1 MLGIYRQIYIFF
13 LDLFHFILQFLPYFI
28 LYHKTELMPENSIF
42 VFKGQTMLLNWG
54 LRLQIY
60 MNNYQY
66 LEYVS
71 QKYKSKV
78 FLFLFEQT
86 HPKWLFYWAHTNSL
100 IFWLVITSNNQCFH
114 IAVKSHSH
122 KLYIQILYI
131 YIINHIVW
139 RNRWA
144 WHA

>member
-1 MLGIYRQIYIFF
+1 MLGVYRLIYIFF

-28 LYHKTELMPENSIF
+28 LCQKTELMPENSIL

-86 HPKWLFYWAHTNSL
+86 HPK
-100 IFWLVITSNNQCFH
+100 
-114 IAVKSHSH
+114 
-122 KLYIQILYI
+122 
-131 YIINHIVW
+131 
-139 RNRWA
+139 
-144 WHA
+144 